1 MQQQNPLL
9 AAFSAH
15 MPRDA
20 GASKPLADDLFS
32 FGPKDN
38 LRLAQPGLGNQPQ
51 HLGKILIPELSTCL
65 CLQINIF
72 RRIWHERVSLDKDS
86 TSQRHLWLMLFVMG
100 EHTERGGDAMHSSW
114 QP

>member
-1 MQQQNPLL
+1 MAAMQGQGMPQAQNPLL

-38 LRLAQPGLGNQPQ
+38 LRLSQPGLGSQPQ
-51 HLGKILIPELSTCL
+51 HLGKNPT
-65 CLQINIF
+65 
-72 RRIWHERVSLDKDS
+72 HP
-86 TSQRHLWLMLFVMG
+86 TQR
-100 EHTERGGDAMHSSW
+100 S
-114 QP
+114 